1 MESKEKKV
9 RSKRDP
15 QGRRR
20 AIAQAAAEL
29 LLFEGPKSVTHR
41 SVAKKAQVPLGSTTQ
56 YFSSINEL
64 KRAGYDVISRGV
76 ERGYDEL
83 IAQSEKAKNDS
94 KALAACIYDYVTN
107 IEEVR
112 ADIVLSVAA
121 IKDEELRALLERNN
135 ERYEASL
142 KQYMSD
148 NQAKMIS
155 VFTNGLMLET
165 GIFAHQFSEE
175 FIVQT
180 VEAILAKSKA

>member
-1 MESKEKKV
+1 MI
-9 RSKRDP
+9 
-15 QGRRR
+15 RRGVEEPLR
-20 AIAQAAAEL
+20 QAAAEL

-94 KALAACIYDYVTN
+94 EALAVCIYDYVTN

-112 ADIVLSVAA
+112 ADMVLSAAA

-175 FIVQT
+175 FIVQA
-180 VEAILAKSKA
+180 VETILTKSKA

>member
-56 YFSSINEL
+56 YFSSIDEL

-83 IAQSEKAKNDS
+83 IAQSEKAKNES

-112 ADIVLSVAA
+112 ADMVLSAAA

-175 FIVQT
+175 FIVQA
-180 VEAILAKSKA
+180 VETILTKSKA

>member
-1 MESKEKKV
+1 MENKEKKV

-94 KALAACIYDYVTN
+94 EALAVCIYDYVTN
-107 IEEVR
+107 VEEVR
-112 ADIVLSVAA
+112 ADMVLSAAA

-175 FIVQT
+175 FIVQA
-180 VEAILAKSKA
+180 VETILTKSKA

>member
-1 MESKEKKV
+1 MEDKEKKV

-64 KRAGYDVISRGV
+64 KRARYDVISRGV

-112 ADIVLSVAA
+112 ADIVLSAAA

-175 FIVQT
+175 FIVQI
-180 VEAILAKSKA
+180 VEAILTKSKA

>member
-1 MESKEKKV
+1 MEDKEKKV

-29 LLFEGPKSVTHR
+29 LLFEGPKIVTHR

-112 ADIVLSVAA
+112 ADIVLSAAA

-175 FIVQT
+175 FIVQI
-180 VEAILAKSKA
+180 VEAILTKSKA

>member
-1 MESKEKKV
+1 MENKEKKV

-94 KALAACIYDYVTN
+94 EALAVCIYDYVTN

-112 ADIVLSVAA
+112 ADMVLSAAA

-155 VFTNGLMLET
+155 VFTNGLLLET

-175 FIVQT
+175 FIVQA
-180 VEAILAKSKA
+180 VETILTKSKA

>member
-1 MESKEKKV
+1 MEDKEKKV
-9 RSKRDP
+9 RSTRDP

-29 LLFEGPKSVTHR
+29 LLFEGPKSVNHR

-56 YFSSINEL
+56 YFSSMNEL

-112 ADIVLSVAA
+112 ADMVLSAAA

-148 NQAKMIS
+148 NQSKMIS

-180 VEAILAKSKA
+180 VEAILTKSKA

>member
-1 MESKEKKV
+1 MENKEKKV

-94 KALAACIYDYVTN
+94 EALAVCIYDYVTN

-112 ADIVLSVAA
+112 ADMALSAAA

-175 FIVQT
+175 FIVQA
-180 VEAILAKSKA
+180 VETILTKSKA

>member
-20 AIAQAAAEL
+20 VIAQAAAEL

-94 KALAACIYDYVTN
+94 KALATCIYDYVTN

-112 ADIVLSVAA
+112 ADMVLSAAA

-175 FIVQT
+175 FIVQ
-180 VEAILAKSKA
+180 AIETILTKSKA

>member
-1 MESKEKKV
+1 MENKEKKV

-94 KALAACIYDYVTN
+94 EALAVCIYDYVTN

-112 ADIVLSVAA
+112 ADMVLNAAA

-175 FIVQT
+175 FIVQA
-180 VEAILAKSKA
+180 VETILTKSKA

>member
-1 MESKEKKV
+1 MENKEKKV

-94 KALAACIYDYVTN
+94 EALAVRIYDYVTN

-112 ADIVLSVAA
+112 ADMVLSAAA

-175 FIVQT
+175 FIVQA
-180 VEAILAKSKA
+180 VETILTKSKA

>member
-1 MESKEKKV
+1 MENKEKKV

-29 LLFEGPKSVTHR
+29 LLIEGPKSVTHR

-94 KALAACIYDYVTN
+94 EALAVCIYDYVTN

-112 ADIVLSVAA
+112 ADMVLSAAA

-175 FIVQT
+175 FIVQA
-180 VEAILAKSKA
+180 VETILTKSKA

>member
-20 AIAQAAAEL
+20 VIAQAAAEL

-94 KALAACIYDYVTN
+94 EALAVCIYDYVTN

-112 ADIVLSVAA
+112 ADMVLSAAA

-175 FIVQT
+175 FIVQA
-180 VEAILAKSKA
+180 VETILTKSKA

>member
-20 AIAQAAAEL
+20 VIAQAAAEL
-29 LLFEGPKSVTHR
+29 LLFEDPKSVTHR

-64 KRAGYDVISRGV
+64 KRAGYDVISRGL

-107 IEEVR
+107 IEEAR
-112 ADIVLSVAA
+112 ADMVLSAAA

-175 FIVQT
+175 FIVQ
-180 VEAILAKSKA
+180 AIETILTKSKA

>member
-1 MESKEKKV
+1 MENKEKKV

-94 KALAACIYDYVTN
+94 EALAVCIYDYVTN

-112 ADIVLSVAA
+112 ADMVLSAA
-121 IKDEELRALLERNN
+121 TIKDEELRALLERNN

-175 FIVQT
+175 FIVQA
-180 VEAILAKSKA
+180 VETILTKSKA

>member
-1 MESKEKKV
+1 MENKEKKV

-94 KALAACIYDYVTN
+94 EALAVCIYDYVTN

-112 ADIVLSVAA
+112 ADMVLSAAA

-175 FIVQT
+175 FIVQA
-180 VEAILAKSKA
+180 VETILTKSKA

>member
-1 MESKEKKV
+1 MENKEKKV

-94 KALAACIYDYVTN
+94 EALAVCIYDYVTN

-112 ADIVLSVAA
+112 ADMVLSAA
-121 IKDEELRALLERNN
+121 ERNN

-175 FIVQT
+175 FIVQA
-180 VEAILAKSKA
+180 VETILTKSKA

>member
-1 MESKEKKV
+1 MENKEKKV

-56 YFSSINEL
+56 YFSNINEL

-94 KALAACIYDYVTN
+94 EALAVCIYDYVTN

-112 ADIVLSVAA
+112 ADMVLSAAA

-175 FIVQT
+175 FIVQA
-180 VEAILAKSKA
+180 VETILTKSKA

>member
-1 MESKEKKV
+1 MENKEKKV

-56 YFSSINEL
+56 YFSGINEL

-94 KALAACIYDYVTN
+94 EALAVCIYDYVTN

-112 ADIVLSVAA
+112 ADMVLSAAA

-175 FIVQT
+175 FIVQA
-180 VEAILAKSKA
+180 VETILTKSKA

>member
-1 MESKEKKV
+1 MENKEKKV

-94 KALAACIYDYVTN
+94 EALAVCIYDYVTN

-112 ADIVLSVAA
+112 ADMVLSAAA

-135 ERYEASL
+135 ERYKASL

-175 FIVQT
+175 FIVQA
-180 VEAILAKSKA
+180 VETILTKSKA

>member
-1 MESKEKKV
+1 MENKEKKV

-15 QGRRR
+15 QGRRK

-94 KALAACIYDYVTN
+94 EALAVCIYDYVTN

-112 ADIVLSVAA
+112 ADMVLSAAA

-175 FIVQT
+175 FIVQA
-180 VEAILAKSKA
+180 VETILTKSKA

>member
-1 MESKEKKV
+1 MENKEKKV

-94 KALAACIYDYVTN
+94 EALAVCIYDYVTN

-112 ADIVLSVAA
+112 ADMVLSAAA
-121 IKDEELRALLERNN
+121 IKDEELRALLERNH

-175 FIVQT
+175 FIVQA
-180 VEAILAKSKA
+180 VETILTKSKA

>member
-20 AIAQAAAEL
+20 VIAQAAAEL

-112 ADIVLSVAA
+112 ADMVLSAAA

-175 FIVQT
+175 FIVQ
-180 VEAILAKSKA
+180 AIETILTKSKA

>member
-1 MESKEKKV
+1 MEDKEKKV

-29 LLFEGPKSVTHR
+29 LLFEGSKSVTHR

-56 YFSSINEL
+56 FFSSINEL

-112 ADIVLSVAA
+112 ADIVLSAAA

-180 VEAILAKSKA
+180 VEAILTKSKA

>member
-1 MESKEKKV
+1 MENKEKKV

-94 KALAACIYDYVTN
+94 EALAVCIYDYVTN

-112 ADIVLSVAA
+112 ADMVLSAAA

-165 GIFAHQFSEE
+165 GIFAQQISEE
-175 FIVQT
+175 FIVQA
-180 VEAILAKSKA
+180 VETILTKSKA

>member
-1 MESKEKKV
+1 MENKEKKV

-94 KALAACIYDYVTN
+94 DALAVCIYDYVTN

-112 ADIVLSVAA
+112 ADMVLSAAA
-121 IKDEELRALLERNN
+121 IKDEELRTLLERNN

-175 FIVQT
+175 FIVQA
-180 VEAILAKSKA
+180 VETILTKSKA

>member
-112 ADIVLSVAA
+112 ADMVLSAAA
-121 IKDEELRALLERNN
+121 IKDEELCALLERNN

-148 NQAKMIS
+148 NQAKVIS

-180 VEAILAKSKA
+180 VEAILTKSKA

>member
-1 MESKEKKV
+1 MENKEKKV

-94 KALAACIYDYVTN
+94 EALAVCIYDYVTS

-112 ADIVLSVAA
+112 ADMVLSAAA

-175 FIVQT
+175 FIVQA
-180 VEAILAKSKA
+180 VETILTKSKA

>member
-1 MESKEKKV
+1 MENKEKKV

-94 KALAACIYDYVTN
+94 EALAVCIYDYVTN

-112 ADIVLSVAA
+112 ADMVLSAAA

-142 KQYMSD
+142 KQYMSN

-175 FIVQT
+175 FIVQA
-180 VEAILAKSKA
+180 VETILTKSKA

>member
-1 MESKEKKV
+1 MENKEKRYV
-9 RSKRDP
+9 QNVIRRGVEEP
-15 QGRRR
+15 LRRR
-20 AIAQAAAEL
+20 QL
-29 LLFEGPKSVTHR
+29 NFYFSRVLKRYSSKCRKKSA
-41 SVAKKAQVPLGSTTQ
+41 SSLGSTTQ

-94 KALAACIYDYVTN
+94 EALAVCIYDYVTN

-112 ADIVLSVAA
+112 ADMVLSAAA

-175 FIVQT
+175 FIVQA
-180 VEAILAKSKA
+180 VETILTKSKA

>member
-1 MESKEKKV
+1 MEDKEKKV
-9 RSKRDP
+9 CSKRDP

-112 ADIVLSVAA
+112 ADIVLSAAA

-165 GIFAHQFSEE
+165 GIFAHRFSEE

-180 VEAILAKSKA
+180 VEAILTKSKA

>member
-1 MESKEKKV
+1 MENKEKKV

-94 KALAACIYDYVTN
+94 EALAVCIYDYVTN

-112 ADIVLSVAA
+112 ADMVLSAAA
-121 IKDEELRALLERNN
+121 IKDEELRALLEKNN

-175 FIVQT
+175 FIVQA
-180 VEAILAKSKA
+180 VETILTKSKA

>member
-1 MESKEKKV
+1 MENKEKKV

-83 IAQSEKAKNDS
+83 IARSEKAKNDS
-94 KALAACIYDYVTN
+94 EALAVCIYDYVTN

-112 ADIVLSVAA
+112 ADMVLSAAA

-165 GIFAHQFSEE
+165 GIFAHQYSEE
-175 FIVQT
+175 FIVQA
-180 VEAILAKSKA
+180 VETILTKSKA

>member
-76 ERGYDEL
+76 ERGYDEFV
-83 IAQSEKAKNDS
+83 AQSEKAKDDS
-94 KALAACIYDYVTN
+94 KALAACIYNYVTN
-107 IEEVR
+107 VEEVR
-112 ADIVLSVAA
+112 ADMVLSAAA

-175 FIVQT
+175 FIVQ
-180 VEAILAKSKA
+180 AIETILTKSKA

>member
-1 MESKEKKV
+1 MENKEKKV

-20 AIAQAAAEL
+20 AIPQAAAEL

-56 YFSSINEL
+56 YFSIINEL

-94 KALAACIYDYVTN
+94 EALAVCIYDYVTN

-112 ADIVLSVAA
+112 ADMVLSAAA

-175 FIVQT
+175 FIVQA
-180 VEAILAKSKA
+180 VETILTKSKA

>member
-76 ERGYDEL
+76 ERGYDEFV
-83 IAQSEKAKNDS
+83 AQSEKAKDDS
-94 KALAACIYDYVTN
+94 KALAACIYNYVTN
-107 IEEVR
+107 VEEVR
-112 ADIVLSVAA
+112 ADMVLSAVA

-175 FIVQT
+175 FIVRA
-180 VEAILAKSKA
+180 VETILTKSKA

>member
-1 MESKEKKV
+1 MENKEKKV

-94 KALAACIYDYVTN
+94 EALAVCIYDYVTN

-112 ADIVLSVAA
+112 ADMVLSAAA

-175 FIVQT
+175 FIVQ
-180 VEAILAKSKA
+180 AIETILTKSKA

>member
-1 MESKEKKV
+1 MENKEKKV

-64 KRAGYDVISRGV
+64 KWAGYDVISRGV

-94 KALAACIYDYVTN
+94 EALAVCIYDYVTN

-112 ADIVLSVAA
+112 ADMVLSAAA

-175 FIVQT
+175 FIVQA
-180 VEAILAKSKA
+180 VETILTKSKA

>member
-1 MESKEKKV
+1 MENKEKKV

-94 KALAACIYDYVTN
+94 EALAVCFYDYVTN

-112 ADIVLSVAA
+112 ADMVLSAAA

-175 FIVQT
+175 FIVQA
-180 VEAILAKSKA
+180 VETILTKSKA

>member
-20 AIAQAAAEL
+20 VIAQAAAEL

-94 KALAACIYDYVTN
+94 EALAACIYDYVTN

-112 ADIVLSVAA
+112 ADMVLSAAA
-121 IKDEELRALLERNN
+121 IKDEELRVLLERNN

-175 FIVQT
+175 FIVQ
-180 VEAILAKSKA
+180 AIETILTKSKA